1 MSILTIAIQIELCYT
16 NDSKGGNT
24 MKTLIKIN
32 AWVLVLG
39 AILTITNNP
48 LGPFVFFYTCV
59 IGLID
64 GIKQNN
70 FNSILV
76 NSALGAMNTYYII
89 VFLKELF

>member
-1 MSILTIAIQIELCYT
+1 
-16 NDSKGGNT
+16 

-32 AWVLVLG
+32 AWILVLG

-48 LGPFVFFYTCV
+48 LGSFIFFYACV
-59 IGLID
+59 IGWID
-64 GIKQNN
+64 GIKQHN

-89 VFLKELF
+89 IFLNGLF

>member
-1 MSILTIAIQIELCYT
+1 
-16 NDSKGGNT
+16 

-32 AWVLVLG
+32 AWILVLG

-48 LGPFVFFYTCV
+48 LGSFVFFYACV

-64 GIKQNN
+64 GIKQHN

-76 NSALGAMNTYYII
+76 NSALGAMNTYYIV

>member
-1 MSILTIAIQIELCYT
+1 
-16 NDSKGGNT
+16 

-32 AWVLVLG
+32 AWILVLG

-59 IGLID
+59 IGLIG
-64 GIKQNN
+64 GIKQGS

-76 NSALGAMNTYYII
+76 NGALGAMNTYYII
-89 VFLKELF
+89 IFLNGLF

>member
-1 MSILTIAIQIELCYT
+1 
-16 NDSKGGNT
+16 

-48 LGPFVFFYTCV
+48 LGSFIFFYTCV

-64 GIKQNN
+64 GIKQSN

-76 NSALGAMNTYYII
+76 NSTLGAMNTYYII
-89 VFLKELF
+89 IFLKELF

>member
-1 MSILTIAIQIELCYT
+1 
-16 NDSKGGNT
+16 

-48 LGPFVFFYTCV
+48 LGSFIFFYTCV

-64 GIKQNN
+64 DIKQSS

-76 NSALGAMNTYYII
+76 NSTLGAMNTYYII
-89 VFLKELF
+89 IFLKELF

>member
-1 MSILTIAIQIELCYT
+1 
-16 NDSKGGNT
+16 

-32 AWVLVLG
+32 AWILVLG
-39 AILTITNNP
+39 AILRITNNP
-48 LGPFVFFYTCV
+48 LGSFVFFYACV

-64 GIKQNN
+64 GIKQHN

-76 NSALGAMNTYYII
+76 NSALGAMNTYYIV

>member
-1 MSILTIAIQIELCYT
+1 
-16 NDSKGGNT
+16 

-32 AWVLVLG
+32 AWILVLG

-48 LGPFVFFYTCV
+48 LGSFIFFYTCV

-64 GIKQNN
+64 GIKQNS
-70 FNSILV
+70 FNSILI

-89 VFLKELF
+89 IFLMNCFK

>member
-1 MSILTIAIQIELCYT
+1 
-16 NDSKGGNT
+16 

-32 AWVLVLG
+32 AWILVLG

-70 FNSILV
+70 FNSIL
-76 NSALGAMNTYYII
+76 LQ
-89 VFLKELF
+89 EQ

>member
-1 MSILTIAIQIELCYT
+1 
-16 NDSKGGNT
+16 

-48 LGPFVFFYTCV
+48 LGSFIFFYTCI

-64 GIKQNN
+64 GIKQRN

-76 NSALGAMNTYYII
+76 NSTLGAMNTYYII
-89 VFLKELF
+89 IFLKELF

>member
-1 MSILTIAIQIELCYT
+1 
-16 NDSKGGNT
+16 

-48 LGPFVFFYTCV
+48 LGSFIFFYTCV

-64 GIKQNN
+64 GIKQGN

-76 NSALGAMNTYYII
+76 NSTLGAMNTYYII
-89 VFLKELF
+89 IFLKELF

>member
-1 MSILTIAIQIELCYT
+1 
-16 NDSKGGNT
+16 

-48 LGPFVFFYTCV
+48 LGSFIFFYTCV

-76 NSALGAMNTYYII
+76 NSTLEAMNTYYII
-89 VFLKELF
+89 IFLKELF

>member
-1 MSILTIAIQIELCYT
+1 
-16 NDSKGGNT
+16 

-32 AWVLVLG
+32 AWILVLG
-39 AILTITNNP
+39 AILTITDNP
-48 LGPFVFFYTCV
+48 LGSFVFFYTCV

-64 GIKQNN
+64 GIKQGN

-89 VFLKELF
+89 IFLNGLF

>member
-1 MSILTIAIQIELCYT
+1 
-16 NDSKGGNT
+16 

-32 AWVLVLG
+32 AWILVLG

-48 LGPFVFFYTCV
+48 LGPFIFFYTCV
-59 IGLID
+59 FGLFV
-64 GIKQNN
+64 GIKLGS

-89 VFLKELF
+89 IFLNGLF

>member
-1 MSILTIAIQIELCYT
+1 
-16 NDSKGGNT
+16 

-48 LGPFVFFYTCV
+48 LGSFIFFYTCI

-64 GIKQNN
+64 GIKQRN

-76 NSALGAMNTYYII
+76 NSTLGAMNTYYII
-89 VFLKELF
+89 IFLKGLL

>member
-1 MSILTIAIQIELCYT
+1 
-16 NDSKGGNT
+16 

-32 AWVLVLG
+32 AWILVLG

-48 LGPFVFFYTCV
+48 LGSFVFFYTCV

-64 GIKQNN
+64 GIKQGSL
-70 FNSILV
+70 NSILV

-89 VFLKELF
+89 IFLNGLF

>member
-1 MSILTIAIQIELCYT
+1 
-16 NDSKGGNT
+16 

-32 AWVLVLG
+32 AWILVLG

-76 NSALGAMNTYYII
+76 NSSLGAMNTYYII
-89 VFLKELF
+89 IFLKELF

>member
-1 MSILTIAIQIELCYT
+1 
-16 NDSKGGNT
+16 

-48 LGPFVFFYTCV
+48 LGSFAFFYTCV

-64 GIKQNN
+64 GIKQSS

-89 VFLKELF
+89 IFLKELF

>member
-1 MSILTIAIQIELCYT
+1 
-16 NDSKGGNT
+16 

-32 AWVLVLG
+32 AWILVLG

-64 GIKQNN
+64 GIKQGS
-70 FNSILV
+70 FNSIFV

-89 VFLKELF
+89 IFLKELF

>member
-1 MSILTIAIQIELCYT
+1 
-16 NDSKGGNT
+16 
-24 MKTLIKIN
+24 MKILIKIN

-39 AILTITNNP
+39 AILTVTNNS
-48 LGPFVFFYTCV
+48 LGSFVFFYTCV

-89 VFLKELF
+89 NIIRSWF

>member
-1 MSILTIAIQIELCYT
+1 
-16 NDSKGGNT
+16 

-32 AWVLVLG
+32 AWILVLG

-59 IGLID
+59 IVLID
-64 GIKQNN
+64 GIKQGS

-89 VFLKELF
+89 IFLNGLF